1 MSDEQ
6 KPLNAPRRL
15 GAAGGAVG
23 TGPKGQG
30 PRPVRP
36 LAPPPVS
43 GGSLAL
49 RKALL
54 LGIVL
59 ACLGLGGA
67 IAWKLYRKYHPGD
80 GPTSIDVGDV
90 FDKIMDK
97 TKGASKDIF
106 KIQEKVWLKGE
117 ELKAEDFGAIKA
129 KLGDLE
135 DAEQKL
141 GDLLSLLRR
150 RNLQD
155 SGDYPKIL
163 AHWLQTRMWIYDASD
178 LLENQKPP
186 EYGGLNVPMFV
197 TSKKITKAQDEI
209 KDINT
214 TLDDVIKEN
223 NPEKL
228 KATRKRIAEL
238 KETFRVCSVKMQE
251 LDKYIADSLA
261 RPDLTSK
268 EVVEL
273 EMLRD
278 DANKATMANKAS
290 GDLLK
295 RVPE

>member
-15 GAAGGAVG
+15 GATVGAG
-23 TGPKGQG
+23 PRG

-36 LAPPPVS
+36 AAPPPPS
-43 GGSLAL
+43 GGGAGL

-54 LGIVL
+54 LGIIV
-59 ACLGLGGA
+59 ACVGLGGA
-67 IAWKLYRKYHPGD
+67 IAWKLYRKFHHGD
-80 GPTSIDVGDV
+80 GPSAIDVGAV
-90 FDKIMDK
+90 FDGITDR

-106 KIQEKVWLKGE
+106 KIQEKVWQKGE
-117 ELKAEDFGAIKA
+117 ELKADDYAAIKPKLDELVDCEA
-129 KLGDLE
+129 KL
-135 DAEQKL
+135 A
-141 GDLLSLLRR
+141 DLLNLLRR

-163 AHWLQTRMWIYDASD
+163 SHWLQTRMWIYDASD

-186 EYGGLNVPMFV
+186 DYGGLNVPMFV
-197 TSKKITKAQDEI
+197 TSNKIRKAQEEL

-214 TLDDVIKEN
+214 TKEDVIKRNDPAEIKAVRK
-223 NPEKL
+223 KL
-228 KATRKRIAEL
+228 ADLREL
-238 KETFRVCSVKMQE
+238 FRTSSVKLQD
-251 LDKYIADSLA
+251 LDKYVADSLA
-261 RPDLTSK
+261 RPDLTAK

-278 DANKATMANKAS
+278 DANKATMAIKAS

-295 RVPE
+295 AFPE

>member
-15 GAAGGAVG
+15 GAPGGAVG
-23 TGPKGQG
+23 TGARG
-30 PRPVRP
+30 PRPARP
-36 LAPPPVS
+36 AAPPPPS

-54 LGIVL
+54 LGIIF

-67 IAWKLYRKYHPGD
+67 IAWKLYRKYHPPE
-80 GPTSIDVGDV
+80 GPGLIDIGVE
-90 FDKIMDK
+90 FDKITDK

-106 KIQEKVWLKGE
+106 KIQEKVWIKGE
-117 ELKAEDFGAIKA
+117 DLKAEDYTAIKPKLDELVECEA
-129 KLGDLE
+129 KL
-135 DAEQKL
+135 A
-141 GDLLSLLRR
+141 DLLSLLRR
-150 RNLQD
+150 KNFQD
-155 SGDYPKIL
+155 SGDYPKL
-163 AHWLQTRMWIYDASD
+163 LSHWLQTRMWIYDASD

-186 EYGGLNVPMFV
+186 DYGGLNVPMFL
-197 TSKKITKAQDEI
+197 TSKKITKAQDEL

-214 TLDDVIKEN
+214 TLEEVIKEN

-228 KATRKRIAEL
+228 KATRKRISEL
-238 KETFRVCSVKMQE
+238 RDAFRAYSVKMQD
-251 LDKYIADSLA
+251 LDKYVADSLA

-273 EMLRD
+273 EILRE
-278 DANKATMANKAS
+278 DANKATMAVKAS
-290 GDLLK
+290 GELLK

>member
-23 TGPKGQG
+23 TGPKG
-30 PRPVRP
+30 PRPARP
-36 LAPPPVS
+36 AAPPPSS
-43 GGSLAL
+43 GGAGL

-54 LGIVL
+54 LGIIV
-59 ACLGLGGA
+59 ACIGLGGA
-67 IAWKLYRKYHPGD
+67 IAWKLYRKFHAGD
-80 GPTSIDVGDV
+80 GPSSIDVGAV
-90 FDKIMDK
+90 FDGITDK

-106 KIQEKVWLKGE
+106 KIQEKVWTKGE
-117 ELKAEDFGAIKA
+117 DLKPEDFKDIKS
-129 KLGDLE
+129 KLGELE

-197 TSKKITKAQDEI
+197 TSRKISKAQDEI

-214 TLDDVIKEN
+214 TLDEKIKEN
-223 NPEKL
+223 NPETL
-228 KATRKRIAEL
+228 KAIRKRISEL
-238 KETFRVCSVKMQE
+238 RDTFRACSVKMQE

-261 RPDLTSK
+261 RPDLTPK
-268 EVVEL
+268 EVNEL
-273 EMLRD
+273 EILRE
-278 DANKATMANKAS
+278 DANKATMAVKAS
-290 GDLLK
+290 GELLK
-295 RVPE
+295 KVPE